1 MTKGKEGEMK
11 GTGKAKAKTPREYIE
26 GLKEP
31 RRSDL
36 RELHRLIIRTAPKL
50 RPKLG
55 SGGIGYGSYTYR
67 YASGREG
74 DWPILGLSSRAAYI
88 SFYACLGD
96 GKQYIVEK
104 HKKEL
109 PKADVGRSCIRFK
122 RLADVDLRVLAK
134 IIREN
139 EAAAKKM
146 KRS

>member
-1 MTKGKEGEMK
+1 MLGK
-11 GTGKAKAKTPREYIE
+11 TKAKTPREYIE

-31 RRSDL
+31 RRSAV
-36 RELHRLIIRTAPKL
+36 RALHRLITKTAPKL
-50 RPKLG
+50 KPKIWG
-55 SGGIGYGSYTYR
+55 GMADGIGYGSYHYR

-109 PKADVGRSCIRFK
+109 PKADIGKSCIRFK
-122 RLADVDLRVLAK
+122 RLSDVDARVLAK

-139 EAAAKKM
+139 VAAAKKM
-146 KRS
+146 KN